1 MEPRTA
7 LIRYQLSEVG
17 QREAVKRGLDAARQ
31 QEQGGVITLPED
43 VHIFGLDSEGQLARD
58 LPGPP
63 LDAPPENFE
72 AALQLLRRRKA
83 EEAEYLAQQRSA
95 TGRPP
100 TVF

>member
-7 LIRYQLSEVG
+7 LIRYQLSEAG
-17 QREAVKRGLDAARQ
+17 QREDVKRGLTAARQ

-63 LDAPPENFE
+63 LDAPPENFD
-72 AALQLLRRRKA
+72 AALQLLRRRNA
-83 EEAEYLAQQRSA
+83 EETEFLEQQRRA
-95 TGRPP
+95 IGHLP